1 MDPIIARI
9 SHNLVERVTG
19 PMHFRLLLQPGMATF
34 FAIRDGLKD
43 ARECKAP
50 YFWGLFT
57 DKGERE
63 AMVKNGWKSV
73 GKVFILAIVLDV
85 VYQLIEHRWTVYPGR
100 GSAGRDHSSHRALPF
115 DPRTCES
122 HRLRKTQS
130 SQGTIGRRLEPY
142 GNELPNRTHDK
153 WPRPSRKY
161 ANPNPRVRLTGRSPS
176 ALAGQGRQPQRNKFN
191 PKRNK
196 PWLSNLISSFS
207 GAMTSAL
214 GTSVTSAEA

>member
-85 VYQLIEHRWTVYPGR
+85 VYQLIEHRWTVYPGEAALVAIILAIVPYLLIR
-100 GSAGRDHSSHRALPF
+100 GPVNRIV
-115 DPRTCES
+115 CEK
-122 HRLRKTQS
+122 RKVVKE
-130 SQGTIGRRLEPY
+130 R
-142 GNELPNRTHDK
+142 
-153 WPRPSRKY
+153 
-161 ANPNPRVRLTGRSPS
+161 
-176 ALAGQGRQPQRNKFN
+176 LAGD
-191 PKRNK
+191 
-196 PWLSNLISSFS
+196 
-207 GAMTSAL
+207 
-214 GTSVTSAEA
+214 